1 MYEITYEQKQQVH
14 ENCVHS
20 GIKVLNSVRDTPSLE

>member
-20 GIKVLNSVRDTPSLE
+20 IKVLNSVRDTPSLE